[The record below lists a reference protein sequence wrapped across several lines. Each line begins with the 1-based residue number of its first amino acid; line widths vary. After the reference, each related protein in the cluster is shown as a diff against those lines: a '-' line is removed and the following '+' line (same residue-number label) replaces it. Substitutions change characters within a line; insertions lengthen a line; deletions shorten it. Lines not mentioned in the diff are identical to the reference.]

1 MRPFLI
7 LILTAAAAFPQ
18 AVKFESTTQLVVVN
32 VSAKTRAGEPLPDLK
47 ASDFTLT
54 EDGKPQQIKVF
65 EYQQMTETV
74 LPPPPLKTREGE
86 KSSQAAATTATIA
99 PSKSGQVRYK
109 DRRLLVLFFDLA
121 GMSVSEQLRTQQA
134 ALQFLNARITGSDLV
149 AVMTY
154 VTDLNV
160 LQDFSDDRDRLTAV
174 IKALPIGENGQ
185 SNGSTGDVSEGD
197 SGSAYTADDSE
208 FNIFNTDRKLAALAS
223 ASKMLSSLPEKK
235 ALVYF
240 ASGMTRT
247 GIDNQAQLQAT
258 VNAAIR
264 ANVAF
269 YTVDARGLVA
279 SAPLGDATQAS
290 QGGQGMYSGASQR
303 SAQANFQAQ
312 QETLYALASDT
323 GARHCSIRTTSRWAS
338 CKHRKI
344 YRATTF
350 WVTTAR
356 IRLST
361 GATGGSK
368 SRSAA
373 TRPPNSITAA
383 AISPARSSIGSTRP
397 TVSASS
403 RRP

>member
-197 SGSAYTADDSE
+197 SGSAYTADD
-208 FNIFNTDRKLAALAS
+208 R
-223 ASKMLSSLPEKK
+223 
-235 ALVYF
+235 
-240 ASGMTRT
+240 
-247 GIDNQAQLQAT
+247 
-258 VNAAIR
+258 
-264 ANVAF
+264 
-269 YTVDARGLVA
+269 RGLWARRQRIQHLQYRPEAGGPGIGIQDVEQ
-279 SAPLGDATQAS
+279 SA
-290 QGGQGMYSGASQR
+290 R
-303 SAQANFQAQ
+303 KESA
-312 QETLYALASDT
+312 
-323 GARHCSIRTTSRWAS
+323 
-338 CKHRKI
+338 
-344 YRATTF
+344 
-350 WVTTAR
+350 
-356 IRLST
+356 RLL
-361 GATGGSK
+361 
-368 SRSAA
+368 R
-373 TRPPNSITAA
+373 
-383 AISPARSSIGSTRP
+383 
-397 TVSASS
+397 
-403 RRP
+403 